1 MVANA
6 EGILFAQHPSMV
18 DGSGGGTFAYIVAN
32 NFKGSHGEKITYNPT
47 AVNAAVLSLRAV
59 QY

>member
-1 MVANA
+1 MVVNA
-6 EGILFAQHPSMV
+6 EGMLFAQHPSMV
-18 DGSGGGTFAYIVAN
+18 VAVPSYIVAN
-32 NFKGSHGEKITYNPT
+32 KFEGSHGEKITYIPT